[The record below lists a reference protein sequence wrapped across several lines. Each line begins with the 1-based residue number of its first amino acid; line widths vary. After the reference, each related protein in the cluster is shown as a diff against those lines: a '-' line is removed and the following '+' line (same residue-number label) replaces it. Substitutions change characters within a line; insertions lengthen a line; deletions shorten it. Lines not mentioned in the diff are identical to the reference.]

1 MGGGQISQERLQGE
15 PWRSFRGK
23 INQFDAFSR
32 VFFNVY
38 SSYFGKSIL
47 V

>member
-23 INQFDAFSR
+23 VNQIEAFSR
-32 VFFNVY
+32 VLLIYIYVTVVL
-38 SSYFGKSIL
+38 SIL

>member
-23 INQFDAFSR
+23 VNQFDAFTR
-32 VFFNVY
+32 AILIYIRLILVL
-38 SSYFGKSIL
+38 SIL